1 MRRSAVL
8 AVISLAATLA
18 FAQTKQMKPKSKGE
32 ETAVRAMLGAQDPD
46 ARIKAA
52 DDLITKFADTEFKPY
67 ALYLEADAYA
77 QKGDNDKAIVYGEQ
91 ALEADPKSYQSAI
104 LLCKT
109 YASTTHNNDL
119 DKAEKI
125 GKIEKYGHEGIE
137 IIGTAAKPNPT
148 LGDPEWTQ
156 IKNDLMGQAYLG
168 LGIAAV
174 FQNKIDDA
182 NAHFQKVADMDTDPT
197 DLIRAGRALLD
208 AKKYDQSIQWF
219 DKAAAAPTANAQIKQ
234 IAANDKARA
243 QAMLPKK

>member
-1 MRRSAVL
+1 MRRLAVL
-8 AVISLAATLA
+8 AVISLAGTLA
-18 FAQTKQMKPKSKGE
+18 FAQPKQMRPKSKAE

-52 DDLITKFADTEFKPY
+52 DELITKFADTGFKAY

-77 QKGDNDKAIVYGEQ
+77 QKGDSDKAIVYGEQ
-91 ALEADPKSYQSAI
+91 ALEADPQSYQSAI

-109 YASTTHNNDL
+109 YASTTHNSDL

-125 GKIEKYGHEGIE
+125 AKIEKYGHQGLETIA
-137 IIGTAAKPNPT
+137 TAEMPNPS

-182 NAHFQKVADMDTDPT
+182 NGHFQKVADMDTDPT

-219 DKAAAAPTANAQIKQ
+219 DKAAAAPTASAQIKQ

>member
-1 MRRSAVL
+1 MRRSAIL
-8 AVISLAATLA
+8 MLISLAGTMA
-18 FAQTKQMKPKSKGE
+18 FAQPKQIKPKSKGE
-32 ETAVRAMLGAQDPD
+32 AAAINAMLSAQDPD
-46 ARIKAA
+46 SRIKAA
-52 DDLITKFADTEFKPY
+52 DDLITKYADTEAKPT
-67 ALYLEADAYA
+67 ALYIEAEGY
-77 QKGDNDKAIVYGEQ
+77 QMKGDSDKAIVYGEQ
-91 ALEADPKSYQSAI
+91 ALDADPKSYQAAV

-109 YASTTHNNDL
+109 YASTTHSNDL

-125 GKIEKYGHEGIE
+125 GKIEKYGHQAID
-137 IIGTAAKPNPT
+137 ILTTAEKPNPKLT
-148 LGDPEWTQ
+148 DQEWTGL
-156 IKNDLMGQAYLG
+156 KNDLMGQAYMG

-182 NAHFQKVADMDTDPT
+182 NADFQKTADMDQDPT

-243 QAMLPKK
+243 QSMLPKK

>member
-8 AVISLAATLA
+8 AVLSLAATLA

-77 QKGDNDKAIVYGEQ
+77 QKGDSDKAIVYGEQ
-91 ALEADPKSYQSAI
+91 ALEADPQSYQSAI

-125 GKIEKYGHEGIE
+125 AKIEKYGHQGIE

-182 NAHFQKVADMDTDPT
+182 NTNFQKVADMDTDPT

-208 AKKYDQSIQWF
+208 AKKYDQSLQWF

-243 QAMLPKK
+243 QSMMPKK